1 MVQGYGATERG
12 LLLLDMLDWIHPLV
26 FSDFKVTCLA
36 DVGVEYVGAAGA
48 VAGEPPARE
57 GILRHEVLTA
67 LLAGDLPKLV

>member
-1 MVQGYGATERG
+1 M
-12 LLLLDMLDWIHPLV
+12 

-57 GILRHEVLTA
+57 SLLRHEVLTA
-67 LLAGDLPKLV
+67 LLAGDLQKLV